1 MARPQQHQS
10 AAAKQAAY
18 RARQTATTV
27 LVDRDAWDRLHQRLE
42 TLQTEMAEAAR
53 RGDPLARRCRAASID
68 TMLDKLIA
76 AFQASDGA
84 GSNPTPQRAATKPT
98 IREK

>member
-1 MARPQQHQS
+1 MARPQQYQS

-27 LVDRDAWDRLHQRLE
+27 LVDRDAFDRLHQRLE
-42 TLQTEMAEAAR
+42 SLQSEMAEAAR
-53 RGDPLARRCRAASID
+53 RGDPLAGRCRAASID

-76 AFQASDGA
+76 AFQASDSGGCDA
-84 GSNPTPQRAATKPT
+84 TPQRAATKRS
-98 IREK
+98 IRKK